1 MKEQDIYSF
10 EMVRTASYAYHFFSA
25 HTLVYLYDG
34 RLHLRNQCG
43 ESLSVGRGDCA
54 FIGRDSY
61 SYLYAEPVAD
71 ASCRMAF
78 FSLSRQFLCE
88 FYQTLD
94 TMQRNIPRKHL
105 SALHLLPCKPEME
118 SFFHSLAPYIQDGQ
132 ELSEEVLRVKMVEI
146 VCCLL
151 DMDKRYIPTLFDFA
165 GTCKMGLLDLLRKE
179 TDTGIVWKNF
189 DAGLFS
195 KYN

>member
-1 MKEQDIYSF
+1 MKEQDTYSF
-10 EMVRTASYAYHFFSA
+10 EVVRTASYAYHFFPV
-25 HTLVYLYDG
+25 HTLVYLYGG
-34 RLHLRNQCG
+34 RLQLRNQCG

-61 SYLYAEPVAD
+61 SYLYAEPVSD
-71 ASCRMAF
+71 ASCRMTF

-94 TMQRNIPRKHL
+94 TMQRNIPGEPL
-105 SALHLLPCKPEME
+105 SALHLLPCKPETE
-118 SFFHSLAPYIQDGQ
+118 SFFHSLAPYMQNGQ
-132 ELSEEVLRVKMVEI
+132 EPSEEVLRVKMVEI
-146 VCCLL
+146 VCSLL

-165 GTCKMGLLDLLRKE
+165 GTCRMGLLDLLRKE

-189 DAGLFS
+189 DTGLFS

>member
-1 MKEQDIYSF
+1 M
-10 EMVRTASYAYHFFSA
+10 
-25 HTLVYLYDG
+25 
-34 RLHLRNQCG
+34 RNQCG
-43 ESLSVGRGDCA
+43 ESLSVERGNCA

-61 SYLYAEPVAD
+61 SYLYAEPVSD
-71 ASCRMAF
+71 ASCRMTF

-94 TMQRNIPRKHL
+94 AMQRNIPGEPL
-105 SALHLLPCKPEME
+105 SVLHLLPRKPETE
-118 SFFHSLAPYIQDGQ
+118 SFFHSLAPYMQNGQ
-132 ELSEEVLRVKMVEI
+132 EPSEEVLRVKMVEI
-146 VCCLL
+146 VCSLL
-151 DMDKRYIPTLFDFA
+151 DMDNRYIPTLFDFA

-189 DAGLFS
+189 DTGLFN